1 MVVVLVIWAKTGAAP
16 IAREAAIKRVSAGF
30 LRMVSIVARLGF
42 TGADSRLKPAFCPW
56 FEAICSEKTSGMF
69 FRRAAPRK
77 NAPRRGAAHYTQ

>member
-42 TGADSRLKPAFCPW
+42 IGADSRLKPVF
-56 FEAICSEKTSGMF
+56 
-69 FRRAAPRK
+69 
-77 NAPRRGAAHYTQ
+77 